1 MNKMPPHKNHTFSI
15 QARVLLFAIGKYKK
29 NKKRRLIE
37 RTILMDYK
45 QMIET
50 IELQRHQLVQCLQEQ
65 EEKQVEEQAKI
76 NCEKAE
82 N

>member
-1 MNKMPPHKNHTFSI
+1 
-15 QARVLLFAIGKYKK
+15 
-29 NKKRRLIE
+29 
-37 RTILMDYK
+37 MDYK